1 MHTSLKF
8 AQLSGSYVVVQDFP
22 SIIGEEETL
31 QRELEELQ
39 SLQSLTNI
47 LSNGIELSKKEIWIT
62 HQVFSWLGTINLSAN
77 FSKSDNLLSKNR
89 YHRTAGTHFVRA
101 DLHWL
106 ILFCPFCSESLFAL
120 AYYVLDNFVLW
131 HILYWTSF
139 YISLLCTRQFC
150 TMANFVLR
158 PNLN

>member
-47 LSNGIELSKKEIWIT
+47 LSNGIELSKKEI
-62 HQVFSWLGTINLSAN
+62 
-77 FSKSDNLLSKNR
+77 
-89 YHRTAGTHFVRA
+89 
-101 DLHWL
+101 
-106 ILFCPFCSESLFAL
+106 
-120 AYYVLDNFVLW
+120 
-131 HILYWTSF
+131 
-139 YISLLCTRQFC
+139 
-150 TMANFVLR
+150 
-158 PNLN
+158 